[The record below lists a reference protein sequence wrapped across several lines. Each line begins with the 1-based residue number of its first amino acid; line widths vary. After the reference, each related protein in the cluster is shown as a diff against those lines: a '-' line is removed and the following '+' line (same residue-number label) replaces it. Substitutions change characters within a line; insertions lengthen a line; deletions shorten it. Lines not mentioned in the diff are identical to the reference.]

1 VSLDPAGLSAAL
13 AAQYPDLADAEVL
26 RLSKK
31 DASDATEIAAA
42 GQVAVAAYDELGRLV
57 QATGVAVVGDLG

>member
-1 VSLDPAGLSAAL
+1 M
-13 AAQYPDLADAEVL
+13 L

-31 DASDATEIAAA
+31 DARDAAEIAAA